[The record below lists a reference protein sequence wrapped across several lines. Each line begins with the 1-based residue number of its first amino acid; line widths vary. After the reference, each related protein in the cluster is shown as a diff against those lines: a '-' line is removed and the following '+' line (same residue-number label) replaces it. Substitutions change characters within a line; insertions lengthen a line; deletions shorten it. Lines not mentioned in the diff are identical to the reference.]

1 MDSSVEKIIEDVNI
15 GMKNN
20 MENLLSPIV
29 EKLKASRERDMVIF
43 NVLQKMPEYINLL
56 EENKKLRKL
65 LSEKSNNEIKMD
77 IIEKCNIGKTY
88 SSDDLKESFQ
98 MNSEFKNIKK
108 NVEEKNY
115 NYKDKYIALEEK
127 LIRWDAKFS
136 SFFERV
142 SLSNPLYNEIFKLK
156 EDYNIIFNQNEKKIY
171 EQENNVWREIPDIES
186 WESKLTKNNNFI
198 SDSEDSD
205 DSGNSDDSGD
215 SKENEISEDIKIIK
229 VETVDDRLT
238 RQTAESILNKKIN
251 FIDCKG
257 GEEDEEENQDEV
269 DEEEK
274 EDEEENNNEEEEED
288 EEENN
293 NEEEKEDEEENN
305 NEEEKEDEEENNN
318 EEENQEK
325 VDEEDNE
332 EENDQEENEEDEE
345 EELSSDE
352 ENIDKDL
359 LESLNSEDEGEEEFL
374 VVDINSPEG
383 EVKEYLTTNEQ
394 SGYIYNI
401 LDDDEVG
408 ERVGQFKLGKAVFF
422 N

>member
-1 MDSSVEKIIEDVNI
+1 MDSSLEKIIEDVNI

-56 EENKKLRKL
+56 EENKKLKKI

-98 MNSEFKNIKK
+98 INSEFKNIKK
-108 NVEEKNY
+108 NIQEKNA
-115 NYKDKYIALEEK
+115 NYKEKCIEFEEK
-127 LIRWDAKFS
+127 LIRWEARFS
-136 SFFERV
+136 SFLEIV
-142 SLSNPLYNEIFKLK
+142 SLSNPLYTEIYKLK
-156 EDYNIIFNQNEKKIY
+156 ADYYKIFNDYEKKIY
-171 EQENNVWREIPDIES
+171 EQENNVWREIPEIES
-186 WESKLTKNNNFI
+186 WESKLNKNNELI

-205 DSGNSDDSGD
+205 SSEYSEVNII
-215 SKENEISEDIKIIK
+215 SKEMDIEIPK

-238 RQTAESILNKKIN
+238 RQTAESILNKTIN
-251 FIDCKG
+251 YIDCKG
-257 GEEDEEENQDEV
+257 EENEVEEDQDEKEEDEQNEEDEDQEENEV
-269 DEEEK
+269 
-274 EDEEENNNEEEEED
+274 EENEEEED
-288 EEENN
+288 EQ
-293 NEEEKEDEEENN
+293 NEEEE
-305 NEEEKEDEEENNN
+305 NEEE
-318 EEENQEK
+318 
-325 VDEEDNE
+325 V
-332 EENDQEENEEDEE
+332 EENEEDQEE

-401 LDDDEVG
+401 LDDDEIG
-408 ERVGQFKLGKAVFF
+408 EKVGQFKLGKAVFF